1 MLIEVMK
8 SKIHCA
14 RVTEA
19 NLNYMGSITIDEDL
33 MDAVGIIVGE
43 SVFIV
48 NNNNGERFDTYV
60 IRGERGSGCICLNG
74 AAARKVQVGDIIIIM
89 SYALMDFEEAK
100 TFQPKV
106 VFPDQNT
113 NKLL

>member
-1 MLIEVMK
+1 VRHTRDSIAQGDATLVTDATTCMHDVKSRLAIELAQV
-8 SKIHCA
+8 C
-14 RVTEA
+14 E
-19 NLNYMGSITIDEDL
+19 
-33 MDAVGIIVGE
+33 
-43 SVFIV
+43 
-48 NNNNGERFDTYV
+48 
-60 IRGERGSGCICLNG
+60 
-74 AAARKVQVGDIIIIM
+74 VGDIIIIM